1 VVFCRPACGN
11 PCRLPESVCG
21 CAKTAKTIG
30 LDVNRLKADMQ
41 DPKISAQLDKN
52 IELAHALN
60 INGTPG
66 FVIGEVIF
74 ASATDLKTLQGLIG
88 QARKLPPEN
97 R

>member
-1 VVFCRPACGN
+1 
-11 PCRLPESVCG
+11 
-21 CAKTAKTIG
+21 
-30 LDVNRLKADMQ
+30 MQ